1 MEPCAITLWAG
12 AGADVQHGVRLP
24 VVQALSWHRSMLFV
38 FAQSTHA
45 IRSSVRCSLES
56 TSQVAVRSR
65 ECVYSNAD
73 MKCPFCRLD
82 NDRVIDSRSSQD
94 GLAIRRR
101 RECLSC
107 SRRFTTYER
116 PEETTI
122 KVIKKDGSRVPFE
135 REKIK
140 RGLERA
146 CWKRPINTRQIENTT
161 TAIENDVYQ
170 HFESEVESR
179 ELGEIVMR
187 YLRDLDAVAFVRFAS
202 VYRQF
207 NDVYDF
213 FEELKPM
220 LSETPKSPR

>member
-1 MEPCAITLWAG
+1 MPVGGARAEFRATQRAI
-12 AGADVQHGVRLP
+12 
-24 VVQALSWHRSMLFV
+24 
-38 FAQSTHA
+38 
-45 IRSSVRCSLES
+45 
-56 TSQVAVRSR
+56 AVRR
-65 ECVYSNAD
+65 RAEVYSKTD
-73 MKCPFCRLD
+73 MKCPFCRAD
-82 NDRVIDSRSSQD
+82 NDKVIDSRSSQD

-101 RECLSC
+101 RECVAC
-107 SRRFTTYER
+107 GRRFTTYER

-146 CWKRPINTRQIENTT
+146 CWKRPISSRQIETTT

-170 HFESEVESR
+170 QFESEVQSR
-179 ELGEIVMR
+179 QLGDLVMR
-187 YLRDLDAVAFVRFAS
+187 YLRDLDEVAFVRFAS

-213 FEELKPM
+213 FEELRPM
-220 LSETPKSPR
+220 LNEQNRLPPR

>member
-1 MEPCAITLWAG
+1 M
-12 AGADVQHGVRLP
+12 
-24 VVQALSWHRSMLFV
+24 RS
-38 FAQSTHA
+38 A
-45 IRSSVRCSLES
+45 S
-56 TSQVAVRSR
+56 TSLLRKFLTPWANCQSPNQVAVRR
-65 ECVYSNAD
+65 RYEVYSNAV
-73 MKCPFCRLD
+73 MKCPFCRAD
-82 NDRVIDSRSSQD
+82 NDKVIDSRSSQD

-101 RECLSC
+101 RECNSC
-107 SRRFTTYER
+107 NRRFTTYER

-146 CWKRPINTRQIENTT
+146 CWKRPITTRQIEVTT
-161 TAIENDVYQ
+161 AAIENDVYQ
-170 HFESEVESR
+170 HFDSEVESR

-213 FEELKPM
+213 FEELRPM
-220 LSETPKSPR
+220 LGENPKAPR

>member
-1 MEPCAITLWAG
+1 MLTVYCRRTASQ
-12 AGADVQHGVRLP
+12 VQENGGKSASNRTP
-24 VVQALSWHRSMLFV
+24 LFS
-38 FAQSTHA
+38 A
-45 IRSSVRCSLES
+45 SVRRR
-56 TSQVAVRSR
+56 AGR
-65 ECVYSNAD
+65 YSKAD
-73 MKCPFCRLD
+73 MKCPFCRMD

-101 RECLSC
+101 RQCVSC

-116 PEETTI
+116 TEETTI

-146 CWKRPINTRQIENTT
+146 CWKRPITTRQIEATT
-161 TAIENDVYQ
+161 LAIENDIYQ
-170 HFESEVESR
+170 HFDSEVESR

-207 NDVYDF
+207 NDAYDF
-213 FEELKPM
+213 FEELRPM
-220 LSETPKSPR
+220 LSENSKNDSPKAPR

>member
-1 MEPCAITLWAG
+1 M
-12 AGADVQHGVRLP
+12 
-24 VVQALSWHRSMLFV
+24 
-38 FAQSTHA
+38 
-45 IRSSVRCSLES
+45 
-56 TSQVAVRSR
+56 
-65 ECVYSNAD
+65 
-73 MKCPFCRLD
+73 D

-101 RECLSC
+101 RECVSC
-107 SRRFTTYER
+107 GRRFTTYER

-146 CWKRPINTRQIENTT
+146 CWKRPISTPANRNH
-161 TAIENDVYQ
+161 D
-170 HFESEVESR
+170 HRDR
-179 ELGEIVMR
+179 ERRLSAVRERSAKAAQLGELVMR
-187 YLRDLDAVAFVRFAS
+187 YLRDLDEVAFVRFAS

-213 FEELKPM
+213 FEELRP
-220 LSETPKSPR
+220 LLEDESRHQPPR

>member
-1 MEPCAITLWAG
+1 MDDHLISRIEHPA
-12 AGADVQHGVRLP
+12 
-24 VVQALSWHRSMLFV
+24 
-38 FAQSTHA
+38 
-45 IRSSVRCSLES
+45 SSIFPA
-56 TSQVAVRSR
+56 VAVQRR
-65 ECVYSNAD
+65 AGEYSNAD
-73 MKCPFCRLD
+73 MKCPFCRVD

-101 RECLSC
+101 RECVHC
-107 SRRFTTYER
+107 GRRFTTYER

-140 RGLERA
+140 HGLERA
-146 CWKRPINTRQIENTT
+146 CWKRPISTRQIDATT
-161 TAIENDVYQ
+161 TAIENDVYS

-179 ELGEIVMR
+179 ELGELVMR
-187 YLRDLDAVAFVRFAS
+187 YLRDLDGVAFVRFAS

-213 FEELKPM
+213 FEELRPM
-220 LSETPKSPR
+220 LDGARKTPR

>member
-1 MEPCAITLWAG
+1 
-12 AGADVQHGVRLP
+12 ADAAMGVQRGGSPRALAPLGTGKRRTSISP
-24 VVQALSWHRSMLFV
+24 VARHELHRSKRL
-38 FAQSTHA
+38 
-45 IRSSVRCSLES
+45 RES
-56 TSQVAVRSR
+56 TEPVAVRR
-65 ECVYSNAD
+65 RRGVYSNAV
-73 MKCPFCRLD
+73 MKCPFCRMD

-146 CWKRPINTRQIENTT
+146 CWKRPITTRQIENTT

-207 NDVYDF
+207 ND
-213 FEELKPM
+213 
-220 LSETPKSPR
+220 

>member
-1 MEPCAITLWAG
+1 
-12 AGADVQHGVRLP
+12 
-24 VVQALSWHRSMLFV
+24 
-38 FAQSTHA
+38 
-45 IRSSVRCSLES
+45 
-56 TSQVAVRSR
+56 
-65 ECVYSNAD
+65 

-101 RECLSC
+101 RVCLSC
-107 SRRFTTYER
+107 GRRFTTYER

-135 REKIK
+135 RDKIK

-146 CWKRPINTRQIENTT
+146 CWKRPITTRQIENTT
-161 TAIENDVYQ
+161 TSIENDVYQ

-179 ELGEIVMR
+179 ELGETVMR

-207 NDVYDF
+207 NDVSDF
-213 FEELKPM
+213 FEELRPM
-220 LSETPKSPR
+220 LDESPKTPR